1 MEVLRSAI
9 LSEIQALVHVFR
21 QDYVKLKST
30 QLQGLAS
37 LRVHVYQWT
46 DLADFESQTVLRPF
60 LDIVRNENTT
70 GPLTRTAMESVCTIL
85 QAYESS
91 TTSTSGLSMQYA
103 LSDVVDAVT
112 QCRFQETDPESD
124 QYVLLMV
131 VRVLDM
137 VMQCRDATRQLHA
150 GTMWHVVESLYGIS
164 RSYEVT
170 HLAMLS
176 FLMHTTTTDNNIY
189 QVTSSLSVGMATLPL
204 WRLLWVHLGPHLTWQ
219 WEALVLG
226 GIVPV
231 LTTCL
236 NDQDEHHDDRHMTW
250 KVEVAQ
256 LMVDFLRD
264 PLFVIDGFITYDC
277 APNPR
282 ANVVAAV
289 LDALFFEAIETS
301 GYDGHSETTEL
312 ACLGVLNALQ
322 MLYRRAQLHQQH
334 LSCGGER
341 LPSPETLLAQRQRKQ
356 LFQDA
361 ITTFNTKPSAGID
374 LLASSGFLPTPVT
387 PHALGK
393 LPQPESSPRSKAP
406 ITNNQSKP
414 RHDSI
419 EFRAQ
424 LRQAYVETFELHQM
438 PLVDALRTFLGAFRL
453 PGEAQQIDRILEA
466 FATHCRE
473 RDLFGC
479 VDVAYLLSFSMIM
492 LNTDLHNANIRADK
506 KMSCADFVKNN
517 VNYGLS
523 NQGTPLPEPFL
534 ISIYH
539 NIATN
544 QFRTSDTDPFGPDRY

>member
-1 MEVLRSAI
+1 
-9 LSEIQALVHVFR
+9 
-21 QDYVKLKST
+21 
-30 QLQGLAS
+30 
-37 LRVHVYQWT
+37 
-46 DLADFESQTVLRPF
+46 
-60 LDIVRNENTT
+60 
-70 GPLTRTAMESVCTIL
+70 
-85 QAYESS
+85 
-91 TTSTSGLSMQYA
+91 
-103 LSDVVDAVT
+103 
-112 QCRFQETDPESD
+112 
-124 QYVLLMV
+124 
-131 VRVLDM
+131 
-137 VMQCRDATRQLHA
+137 
-150 GTMWHVVESLYGIS
+150 
-164 RSYEVT
+164 
-170 HLAMLS
+170 
-176 FLMHTTTTDNNIY
+176 
-189 QVTSSLSVGMATLPL
+189 MATLPL

-236 NDQDEHHDDRHMTW
+236 NDQDDDHADRHMAW

-264 PLFVIDGFITYDC
+264 PLFVIDGFVTYDC

-341 LPSPETLLAQRQRKQ
+341 LPSTETLLAQRQRKQ

>member
-1 MEVLRSAI
+1 
-9 LSEIQALVHVFR
+9 
-21 QDYVKLKST
+21 
-30 QLQGLAS
+30 
-37 LRVHVYQWT
+37 
-46 DLADFESQTVLRPF
+46 
-60 LDIVRNENTT
+60 
-70 GPLTRTAMESVCTIL
+70 
-85 QAYESS
+85 
-91 TTSTSGLSMQYA
+91 
-103 LSDVVDAVT
+103 
-112 QCRFQETDPESD
+112 
-124 QYVLLMV
+124 
-131 VRVLDM
+131 
-137 VMQCRDATRQLHA
+137 
-150 GTMWHVVESLYGIS
+150 
-164 RSYEVT
+164 
-170 HLAMLS
+170 
-176 FLMHTTTTDNNIY
+176 
-189 QVTSSLSVGMATLPL
+189 MA
-204 WRLLWVHLGPHLTWQ
+204 
-219 WEALVLG
+219 
-226 GIVPV
+226 
-231 LTTCL
+231 
-236 NDQDEHHDDRHMTW
+236 W

-264 PLFVIDGFITYDC
+264 PLFVIDGFVTYDC

-341 LPSPETLLAQRQRKQ
+341 LPSTETLLAQRQRKQ

-438 PLVDALRTFLGAFRL
+438 PLVDALRTFLGAF
-453 PGEAQQIDRILEA
+453 
-466 FATHCRE
+466 
-473 RDLFGC
+473 
-479 VDVAYLLSFSMIM
+479 SMIM